1 MFFELNGI
9 GDVLRVMCGAFF
21 LPHLAIKILHPE
33 RPLEFFAAA
42 RLKPGRLVL
51 NIAIVTEALFAA
63 ALIFN
68 VYARQAAIAAAAFL
82 LVAAAALMRVNKGEW
97 LWNRGGP
104 EYAVFWSLCC
114 LLVAFGT

>member
-1 MFFELNGI
+1 MSFELNSI

-21 LPHLAIKILHPE
+21 LPHLAIKVFYPE

-42 RLKPGRLVL
+42 GLKPGRVVL
-51 NIAIVTEALFAA
+51 YVAMITEALFAA
-63 ALIFN
+63 ALICN
-68 VYARQAAIAAAAFL
+68 VYTRQAAFAAAGFL
-82 LVAAAALMRVNKGEW
+82 LVAAAALLKVNKGEW

-114 LLVAFGT
+114 LLVAFNN

>member
-1 MFFELNGI
+1 MSFEINNVA
-9 GDVLRVMCGAFF
+9 DVLRLMCGAFF
-21 LPHLAIKILHPE
+21 LPHLAIKIFYPE

-42 RLKPGRLVL
+42 GLKPGRVVL
-51 NIAIVTEALFAA
+51 YVAMITEALFAA

-68 VYARQAAIAAAAFL
+68 VYTRQAAFAAAAFL
-82 LVAAAALMRVNKGEW
+82 LVAAAALLKVNKGEW

-114 LLVAFGT
+114 LLVAFNH